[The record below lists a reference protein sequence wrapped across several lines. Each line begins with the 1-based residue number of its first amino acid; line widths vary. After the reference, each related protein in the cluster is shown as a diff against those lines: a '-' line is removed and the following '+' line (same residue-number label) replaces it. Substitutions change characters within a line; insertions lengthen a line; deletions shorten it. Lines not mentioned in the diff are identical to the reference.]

1 MVENQIRW
9 KTFQSSLLMEI
20 HLIHQYVALEKGKNH
35 WPPTSDLFSSFTVQ
49 SNSNYNFNS
58 ISSISSY
65 SPIPTYPWSSTT
77 KSSPSFLIHFALE
90 LCDFVEIGETLLH
103 QLLRTSVIKFGQ
115 SQILTTLPFKMYFD
129 QYIIWQT
136 SCHVSHKWRW
146 RETVMQLNACDPS
159 TWETAKG
166 SAI

>member
-1 MVENQIRW
+1 MSPW
-9 KTFQSSLLMEI
+9 KRVRISG
-20 HLIHQYVALEKGKNH
+20 HQHQTN
-35 WPPTSDLFSSFTVQ
+35 LFSSCTVQ

-58 ISSISSY
+58 ISSFQATVQFQ
-65 SPIPTYPWSSTT
+65 PILDPPPQNLAPLFWSI
-77 KSSPSFLIHFALE
+77 LLLE
-90 LCDFVEIGETLLH
+90 RCDFVEIGETLLH

-115 SQILTTLPFKMYFD
+115 SQIFTTLPFKMYFD

-146 RETVMQLNACDPS
+146 RETVMRLNACDPS